1 VLNLQNISFGLVDT
15 FIETGANDVIV
26 VKGDKE
32 RLIPY
37 TTKTVLKVDTIKGK
51 IIVDWDEDF

>member
-1 VLNLQNISFGLVDT
+1 MVNLQNIPFGLVDT

-37 TTKTVLKVDTIKGK
+37 SRETVLKVDTINSK
-51 IIVDWDEDF
+51 IIVDWDENF

>member
-1 VLNLQNISFGLVDT
+1 MFNLQDVSFGVVDT

-37 TTKTVLKVDTIKGK
+37 TTETVLKVDAINSK
-51 IIVDWDEDF
+51 IIVDWDENF

>member
-1 VLNLQNISFGLVDT
+1 MFNLQGVSFGVVDT

-37 TTKTVLKVDTIKGK
+37 TTETVLKVDAINSK
-51 IIVDWDEDF
+51 IIVDWDENF

>member
-1 VLNLQNISFGLVDT
+1 MLNLQNISFGLVDT

-37 TTKTVLKVDTIKGK
+37 TTKTVLKVDIIKGK